1 MAWFVKIFETFKNL
15 PEKFVKK
22 NLFSMSYFIEDE
34 DEIPDIVPKY
44 GYLDDIVIV
53 RWIVTKI
60 NKELPEI
67 GIA

>member
-1 MAWFVKIFETFKNL
+1 
-15 PEKFVKK
+15 
-22 NLFSMSYFIEDE
+22 MSYFIDDE
-34 DEIPDIVPKY
+34 NETPDLVPKY
-44 GYLDDIVIV
+44 GYLDDIVVV

>member
-1 MAWFVKIFETFKNL
+1 
-15 PEKFVKK
+15 
-22 NLFSMSYFIEDE
+22 MSYFIDDE

-44 GYLDDIVIV
+44 GYLDDIVV
-53 RWIVTKI
+53 VSWIVTKI